1 MKNTLWML
9 VAAKMEEMGTRKYPT
24 DFLQKEFKKM
34 EVAGTTAPH
43 VNGVYAPTTPVAPTP
58 KTSTVSED
66 GVKVEYDAEAAG
78 DTLLA
83 AAAEAMADESDEE
96 AEEDGGA

>member
-34 EVAGTTAPH
+34 EAAGTTAPH
-43 VNGVYAPTTPVAPTP
+43 VNGVYAPTTPVAPKP